1 MLAVYSLALLFV
13 MKQSVFYFD
22 LLRALKGSLESGR
35 QVGLE
40 RAPQEASGLPELGL

>member
-1 MLAVYSLALLFV
+1 

-22 LLRALKGSLESGR
+22 LLRALKGSLANGR

-40 RAPQEASGLPELGL
+40 RVP